1 MRGVIILGTLA
12 VALSV
17 LGGVTQTLAAN
28 GALAYDET
36 TKKYGLS
43 SNEETQAKADD
54 VAMKECGGDKCKIVF
69 RTASRE
75 CGAIATSETSGSDA
89 WGGGKGRQRAGAQL
103 DAVRNCQKR
112 TKGQCK
118 VRSIECNR

>member
-1 MRGVIILGTLA
+1 MRRIVIPGTLA
-12 VALSV
+12 LSI
-17 LGGVTQTLAAN
+17 LAGVGPALAAN
-28 GALAYDET
+28 GALAYDEN

-69 RTASRE
+69 RTASRQ
-75 CGAIATSETSGSDA
+75 CGAITTSETNGSNA
-89 WGGGKGRQRAGAQL
+89 WGGGKSPQKAAAEL

-118 VRSIECNR
+118 VRSVECNR